1 MDWFI
6 KYLLFFNLN
15 EIYLTLNDI
24 DQQED
29 KNKALSDPVHSWLY
43 KTRGIIKNIST
54 IKIDT

>member
-29 KNKALSDPVHSWLY
+29 KNQLELLQ
-43 KTRGIIKNIST
+43 
-54 IKIDT
+54 